1 MDTAF
6 FLSILLLLLLA
17 WIAVSALRIAN
28 GCREP
33 RRTWGAAW
41 NPCFP

>member
-17 WIAVSALRIAN
+17 WIAVSALRIAK
-28 GCREP
+28 RL
-33 RRTWGAAW
+33 
-41 NPCFP
+41 